1 MATTRHVVLASFV
14 ESNNKIVVAAC
25 QNGELGIGHCP
36 HLDFV
41 IVFDR
46 GLHGVAAKVGT
57 NVNSDGK
64 AYFIIGPLRTCE
76 VFEILMG
83 DHHATIMH

>member
-1 MATTRHVVLASFV
+1 MATTRHVVSASFV
-14 ESNNKIVVAAC
+14 ESNNKIVVVAC

-46 GLHGVAAKVGT
+46 GSQGVAAKVGT
-57 NVNSDGK
+57 NVDSDGK
-64 AYFIIGPLRTCE
+64 ASFVVGPVGTCE
-76 VFEILMG
+76 VAEILMS